1 MFLYNIFNNCISCIV
16 GMYTLWILRQEVNYT
31 KNEIK
36 CYVKYYKYMYS
47 VLLLFSQCHFF
58 LIAYLA
64 LEA

>member
-1 MFLYNIFNNCISCIV
+1 
-16 GMYTLWILRQEVNYT
+16 MYTLWILRQEVNYT

-36 CYVKYYKYMYS
+36 CYVKYYKYMYN

-58 LIAYLA
+58 LNAYLA

>member
-1 MFLYNIFNNCISCIV
+1 
-16 GMYTLWILRQEVNYT
+16 MYTLWILRQEVNYT

-36 CYVKYYKYMYS
+36 CYIKYYKYMYS

-64 LEA
+64 LYHYGKKTH